1 MSKTKYIKVDVSERL
16 PEKYGFYFVIM
27 KSGVKKNFWFNGE
40 KFFLDK
46 DTRDI
51 LYWLEE
57 IPDREEEMI
66 EMLDEIRNEI
76 GIFEKEANQ
85 VAENFENS
93 EMINSAMCSKAMARA
108 YKTCKSKIESL
119 LWAKVLK
126 EKTLSKSEAEELIT
140 KLKNYD

>member
-66 EMLDEIRNEI
+66 EML
-76 GIFEKEANQ
+76 EKVYPLLYERHLYETANQ
-85 VAENFENS
+85 
-93 EMINSAMCSKAMARA
+93 IK
-108 YKTCKSKIESL
+108 SL
-119 LWAKVLK
+119 LQSLK
-126 EKTLSKSEAEELIT
+126 Q
-140 KLKNYD
+140 